1 MQSLPQWAEPPITI
15 NQAAG
20 ALGISRA
27 SLDFALKSPSVNE
40 GLHYELR
47 GNRKV
52 FYREHILEMRKV
64 LTQCALKSPHGLV
77 KSGLGLLT
85 GATPTGNGSD
95 TLSKLR
101 MLAAQKKKERT

>member
-27 SLDFALKSPSVNE
+27 SLDVALKAPSVTE

-64 LTQCALKSPHGLV
+64 LTQCALKSPHGSV
-77 KSGLGLLT
+77 KPVFTGSTGVALT
-85 GATPTGNGSD
+85 GGGSD

-101 MLAAQKKKERT
+101 TLAAQKS

>member
-1 MQSLPQWAEPPITI
+1 MKPLETPSWAEPPITI

-27 SLDFALKSPSVNE
+27 SLDFALKSPSVGE

-64 LTQCALKSPHGLV
+64 LTQCALKSPHGSAKLV
-77 KSGLGLLT
+77 RTGLMGV
-85 GATPTGNGSD
+85 APTGGGSD

-101 MLAAQKKKERT
+101 TLAARKS

>member
-1 MQSLPQWAEPPITI
+1 MPQQTLPDWAEPPITI

-27 SLDFALKSPSVNE
+27 SLDSALKLPDVNE
-40 GLHYELR
+40 GSHYELR

-64 LTQCALKSPHGLV
+64 FTQCALKLPHATVSSMSMGV
-77 KSGLGLLT
+77 
-85 GATPTGNGSD
+85 TPTVGASD
-95 TLSKLR
+95 ALSKLKT
-101 MLAAQKKKERT
+101 LAAQKKKERT

>member
-1 MQSLPQWAEPPITI
+1 MKPLETPSWAEPPITI
-15 NQAAG
+15 KQAAG

-27 SLDFALKSPSVNE
+27 SLDVALKVTSALE
-40 GLHYELR
+40 GVHYELR

-64 LTQCALKSPHGLV
+64 LTQCTLKSPHGLAKPV
-77 KSGLGLLT
+77 FT
-85 GATPTGNGSD
+85 GSTGVAPTGGGSD

-101 MLAAQKKKERT
+101 TLAARKS